1 VGKLEGII
9 ALVTGGTS
17 GIGLATAKQFVGE
30 GAHVFVTG
38 RREQELSA
46 AARDIGGNVTTVQGD
61 VSKLDDLDRRTVGMV
76 ECDVIDENCS
86 LVARAASTCMTLRG
100 AKANGR

>member
-46 AARDIGGNVTTVQGD
+46 AVKQG
-61 VSKLDDLDRRTVGMV
+61 RTVGMV

-86 LVARAASTCMTLRG
+86 LVARAASTCTTLRG
-100 AKANGR
+100 AKAKGR

>member
-46 AARDIGGNVTTVQGD
+46 AAKDNQ
-61 VSKLDDLDRRTVGMV
+61 SHF
-76 ECDVIDENCS
+76 
-86 LVARAASTCMTLRG
+86 
-100 AKANGR
+100 GRSNFFNTA